1 MFVAK
6 LGFPF
11 FGFGL
16 QIICFKAFGAP
27 LCSLLGRRIVF
38 MLALGVGW
46 GGGQL
51 GGTHFF
57 EVCLAVQDGPYDL
70 GKVLQK
76 QALFDVLL
84 PKLVDTFF

>member
-11 FGFGL
+11 SDFGF

-38 MLALGVGW
+38 MLALGVG
-46 GGGQL
+46 GGATWEEPIFL
-51 GGTHFF
+51 RFAWR
-57 EVCLAVQDGPYDL
+57 LQDGPYDL

-84 PKLVDTFF
+84 PKVVDTFF

>member
-11 FGFGL
+11 SDFGL
-16 QIICFKAFGAP
+16 QIICFKALGAP
-27 LCSLLGRRIVF
+27 LCSLLGRHVVF

-46 GGGQL
+46 GGANWEEPIFL
-51 GGTHFF
+51 RFAWR
-57 EVCLAVQDGPYDL
+57 LQDGPYDL

-76 QALFDVLL
+76 QALFEVFGR
-84 PKLVDTFF
+84 KLVDLFF

>member
-1 MFVAK
+1 
-6 LGFPF
+6 
-11 FGFGL
+11 
-16 QIICFKAFGAP
+16 
-27 LCSLLGRRIVF
+27 

-46 GGGQL
+46 GGANWEEPIFL
-51 GGTHFF
+51 RFAWR
-57 EVCLAVQDGPYDL
+57 LQDGPYDL

>member
-11 FGFGL
+11 VAH
-16 QIICFKAFGAP
+16 IICFKAFGAP
-27 LCSLLGRRIVF
+27 LCSLLGPRIVF

-46 GGGQL
+46 GGANWAEPIFL
-51 GGTHFF
+51 RIAWR
-57 EVCLAVQDGPYDL
+57 LQDGPYGL

-76 QALFDVLL
+76 QALFEVLL
-84 PKLVDTFF
+84 RKLVDLFF

>member
-11 FGFGL
+11 SDFGL
-16 QIICFKAFGAP
+16 QIICFKALGAP
-27 LCSLLGRRIVF
+27 LCSLLGRHVVF

-46 GGGQL
+46 GGAKWEEPIFL
-51 GGTHFF
+51 RFAWR
-57 EVCLAVQDGPYDL
+57 LQDGPYDL